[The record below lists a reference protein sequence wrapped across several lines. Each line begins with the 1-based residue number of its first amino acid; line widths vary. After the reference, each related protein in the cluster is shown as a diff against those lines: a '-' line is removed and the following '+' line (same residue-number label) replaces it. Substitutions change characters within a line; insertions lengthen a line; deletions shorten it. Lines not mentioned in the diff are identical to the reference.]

1 MDRRTFAVIA
11 LLAGLGLGLVGN
23 LLFYNQ
29 PLGFS
34 FPVFIGASVALVL
47 LLAKPAGVQV
57 RRRNLWPLVPM
68 MGFALMVAVRA
79 DPLITSLNIAA
90 TLTLGG
96 LALYYITAPQALD
109 EDPFVDYIGH
119 TLETSFMVLPYGFA
133 ETAQG
138 WEWLRE
144 RRQRGAQFAAV
155 TRGLVFALPIV
166 AVFTVLLG
174 SADAVFAR
182 YVTDAWNGVMR
193 ALGIEMLG
201 DTFGRGL
208 FTLALALIVTG
219 GITWGLKRK
228 PLPAPTPTL
237 KDAEVVEPDESEGG
251 TAETAADEK
260 RKPAFKL
267 SMVES
272 GIIMGSVVALFAVF
286 VVIQFAYFF
295 GGQETIAQQGLS
307 YAQYARRGF
316 FELVAVAGL
325 TLGLA
330 LWLDRVTLRQGRENV
345 TFRGLALAI
354 VALTSVMLV
363 SAFQR
368 MWLYEEAFGF
378 TQLRV
383 YVHVFMVWLGVL
395 FGVFVL
401 ALFRVR
407 KNVFSLGSLLVI
419 IGYLGTLNLMNI
431 DGYIAERNIARYRAG
446 ETEELDIA
454 FLNILSS
461 DAVAPIAELYQ
472 SAEAG
477 STVEQWSGQWLAR
490 HRDELVREQAGWTLF
505 NANLAKRTAWDQV
518 LGMALPEYDPSLWW
532 GSYWSAYD
540 ANDNLYGSG
549 WDDAA
554 TLTPGTR

>member
-11 LLAGLGLGLVGN
+11 LLAGLGLGLLGN

-34 FPVFIGASVALVL
+34 FPVFIGAAVALAL
-47 LLAKPAGVQV
+47 LLAKPAGARI

-79 DPLITSLNIAA
+79 DLLITMLNIAA
-90 TLTLGG
+90 TLALGG
-96 LALYYITAPQALD
+96 LALYYLCVPQALD
-109 EDPFVDYIGH
+109 EDPFIDYVGH
-119 TLETSFMVLPYGFA
+119 TLETAFMALPYGFA
-133 ETAQG
+133 ETAHG

-144 RRQRGAQFAAV
+144 RRQRGAPFAAV
-155 TRGLVFALPIV
+155 TRGLIFTLPIV
-166 AVFTVLLG
+166 TLFTVLLG

-182 YVTDAWNGVMR
+182 YVTDAWNGLMR

-201 DTFGRGL
+201 DTVARGL
-208 FTLALALIVTG
+208 FTLALALLATG
-219 GITWGLKRK
+219 GIAWGLKRQ
-228 PLPAPTPTL
+228 PPPAPKPAL
-237 KDAEVVEPDESEGG
+237 ADAEVIEADD
-251 TAETAADEK
+251 AEDGLTDAAAEEK

-272 GIIMGSVVALFAVF
+272 GIIMGSVAALFAVF
-286 VVIQFAYFF
+286 VAIQFAYFF
-295 GGQETIAQQGLS
+295 GGQETIVQQGLS

-330 LWLDRVTLRQGRENV
+330 LWLDRVTLRQGREKLA
-345 TFRGLALAI
+345 FRGLALAI

-368 MWLYEEAFGF
+368 MWLYEQAFGF

-407 KNVFSLGSLLVI
+407 RNVFSFGALLTI

-431 DGYIAERNIARYRAG
+431 DSYIAERNIARYRAG
-446 ETEELDIA
+446 ETQELDIA
-454 FLNILSS
+454 FLNILSA
-461 DAVAPIAELYQ
+461 DAIAPIAELYQ

-477 STVEQWSGQWLAR
+477 STVEQWAGQWLAR
-490 HRDELVREQAGWTLF
+490 QQVEIQRERDGWTPF
-505 NANLAKRTAWDQV
+505 NASLAKRAAWDQMQ
-518 LGMALPEYDPSLWW
+518 GMTLPEYDPSLWW
-532 GSYWSAYD
+532 GSAWSAYD
-540 ANDNLYGSG
+540 ADYDRYTSG

-554 TLTPGTR
+554 TLTPGER